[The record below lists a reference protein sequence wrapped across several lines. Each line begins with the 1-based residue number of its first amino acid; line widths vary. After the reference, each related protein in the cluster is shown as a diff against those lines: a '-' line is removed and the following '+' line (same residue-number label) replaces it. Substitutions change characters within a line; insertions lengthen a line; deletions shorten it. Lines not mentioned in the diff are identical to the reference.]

1 MDLKRSLEAGDF
13 VVIAEME
20 PPKGV
25 DITAM
30 VSNATKVKE
39 EVAAFMVPEMSNA
52 VMRMSALG
60 GAMILQ
66 GKRMDTIMQVC
77 CRDRNRIALQADLLA
92 ASACG
97 IRNIMAVT
105 GEAPSFGDHHQ
116 ATAVYDITID
126 ELLQTIQGLQTGKD
140 MAGIELTG
148 SPEFLVG
155 STVNAGLEGSA
166 LSQEIEAMK
175 RKIDAGVRFFITP
188 PVFDVAAMEP
198 FMCETASQ
206 HIDTKH
212 IHIIPS
218 VVLLKSLGMARYMAK
233 NMKHIRI
240 SDALIKRIQNAPDK
254 VRECVRIASE
264 TVSDIKSNGFSGA
277 MISTMGWE
285 DRLQDIIH
293 GI

>member
-1 MDLKRSLEAGDF
+1 MDLKRSLEAGEF

-25 DITAM
+25 DVAAM
-30 VSNATKVKE
+30 VYHAAKVKE
-39 EVAAFMVPEMSNA
+39 SVAAFMVPEMSNA

-66 GKRMDTIMQVC
+66 ENRMETIMQIC

-92 ASACG
+92 AAACG
-97 IRNIMAVT
+97 IRNVMAVT

-116 ATAVYDITID
+116 ATAVYDITLD
-126 ELLQTIQGLQTGKD
+126 ELLSAIQGLQAGRD
-140 MAGIELTG
+140 MAGIELSG
-148 SPEFLVG
+148 KPEFLVG
-155 STVNAGLEGSA
+155 AAVNTGLQGEELGN
-166 LSQEIEAMK
+166 EIEAMK

-188 PVFDVAAMEP
+188 PLFDISAISP
-198 FMCETASQ
+198 FMNEMKAIKSTAP
-206 HIDTKH
+206 
-212 IHIIPS
+212 IHLIPT
-218 VVLLKSLGMARYMAK
+218 VVLLKSLGMARYMAR
-233 NMKHIRI
+233 NMKHVHVP
-240 SDALIKRIQNAPDK
+240 DDLIKRIQNAPDK

-264 TVSDIKSNGFSGA
+264 TVAAIKENGFGGV

-285 DRLQDIIH
+285 DRLPEIIH

>member
-25 DITAM
+25 DVAAM
-30 VSNATKVKE
+30 VGNAAKVKE
-39 EVAAFMVPEMSNA
+39 EVTAFMVPEMSNA

-60 GAMILQ
+60 GAMVLQ
-66 GKRMDTIMQVC
+66 GNRMDTIMQIC

-116 ATAVYDITID
+116 AAAVYDITLD
-126 ELLQTIQGLQTGKD
+126 ALLKAIEGLQTGRD
-140 MAGIELTG
+140 MAGIELSG

-155 STVNAGLEGSA
+155 ATLNTGLQGSDMFP
-166 LSQEIEAMK
+166 EIESMK
-175 RKIDAGVRFFITP
+175 HKIDAGVRFFITP
-188 PVFDVAAMEP
+188 PLFDIDAIGP
-198 FMCETASQ
+198 FMSEVKKIKTSAPVYV
-206 HIDTKH
+206 
-212 IHIIPS
+212 IPT

-264 TVSDIKSNGFSGA
+264 TVSDIKSNGFSGV

>member
-1 MDLKRSLEAGDF
+1 MDLKHTLEAGEF
-13 VVIAEME
+13 AILAEME
-20 PPKGV
+20 PPKGTN
-25 DITAM
+25 ISSM
-30 VSNATKVKE
+30 VANAAKVKE
-39 EVAAFMVPEMSNA
+39 EVTAFMVPEMSNA

-60 GAMILQ
+60 GAMVLSQ
-66 GKRMDTIMQVC
+66 NRMDTIMQVC

-97 IRNIMAVT
+97 VRNIMAVT

-116 ATAVYDITID
+116 AAAVYDITLD
-126 ELLQTIQGLQTGKD
+126 DLLKVIQGLQAGRD
-140 MAGIELTG
+140 MAGIELSG

-155 STVNAGLEGSA
+155 ATLNTGLTGSDMFP
-166 LSQEIEAMK
+166 EIESMK
-175 RKIDAGVRFFITP
+175 HKIDAGVRFFITP
-188 PVFDVAAMEP
+188 PLFDIAAIEP
-198 FMCETASQ
+198 FMNEVKKIKTAAPVYV
-206 HIDTKH
+206 
-212 IHIIPS
+212 IPT

-254 VRECVRIASE
+254 VRECFRIASE
-264 TVSDIKSNGFSGA
+264 TVAEIKSGGFSGA

-285 DRLQDIIH
+285 DRLQNIIH